1 MAGRGGHRPNAGRKS
16 NAEKLLDQ
24 QEAAKSLASWFT
36 PELQKSKWQALLAS
50 NDEQVQIKALGYLSD
65 RLYGKAAQSMKVEG
79 EIELDV
85 NIRRVIRVDV

>member
-24 QEAAKSLASWFT
+24 QEAAKSLANWFT
-36 PELQKSKWQALLAS
+36 PELQKSKWQSLLQ
-50 NDEQVQIKALGYLSD
+50 NPDPQVQYKAVSYLSD

-79 EIELDV
+79 EMQIEV
-85 NIRRVIRVDV
+85 SVKRVVADL

>member
-50 NDEQVQIKALGYLSD
+50 NDEQVQIKAISYLSD

-79 EIELDV
+79 EMGIEV
-85 NIRRVIRVDV
+85 SVKRVVADL